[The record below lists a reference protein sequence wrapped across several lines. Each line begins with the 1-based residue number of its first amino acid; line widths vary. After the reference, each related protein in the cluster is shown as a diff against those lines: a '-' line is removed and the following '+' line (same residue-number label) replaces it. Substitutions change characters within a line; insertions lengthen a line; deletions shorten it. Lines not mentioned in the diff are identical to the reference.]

1 MKTMKRYRFLIF
13 LILGNLIVQ
22 FSFAQAVLK
31 GKVKDKANGE
41 TLVGS
46 VVSVEGK
53 AMATDLDGNYSL
65 QLSSGEQKVSVKM
78 VGYIALNL
86 IVTLKEGENT
96 QDFFLEQSSLQLD
109 QVVISAG
116 KYEQKLSEVTVS
128 MEVLKPATIDARN
141 TTNLNTMVDQVSG
154 VAVIDDQVNIRGGS
168 GYSYGAGSRVL
179 MLVDEMPML
188 AADAGD
194 IKWNYL
200 PVENLEQIEV
210 IKGASSALFGSSA
223 LNGVINIRT
232 AFPRD
237 KPQTKIIAFSGVYDK
252 PRRKNLVWWKD
263 ANPIQTGT
271 SFFHSRKA
279 GNLDVV
285 VGGNFFSDQGYRLE
299 ETEQR
304 GRLNANLRYNFP
316 KIPGLSIGVNM
327 NGMISKG
334 GLYILWEN
342 ADSGGYK
349 PQAGTISNYL
359 TKRSNIDPFIT
370 YTTVKGGKHTL
381 RTRYFNTTNT
391 NNTNQESIAEL
402 YYAEYQYKKE
412 FRNNWILNA
421 GLMGT
426 KSVVVSDSLY
436 GNHVG
441 RNVAVYSQLDKR
453 FNRLTLSLGVR
464 GEYFKID
471 DVEAVN
477 DINLVYLN
485 KIGQKQFVDTG
496 RTYSVVDL
504 GRDTINIVRGSKV
517 KPVFR
522 FGLNYRIA
530 EATFLRASMGQGYRF
545 PSVAEKFVATSVGAL
560 SVFPNENLLPENGF
574 SAEIG
579 IKQGF
584 KLGSWTGF
592 VDVAGFWTEYR
603 NMMEFSFGIWFPDT
617 ASVSYQ
623 NYVLNKVKY
632 LGFKS
637 VNVGNARITGT
648 EISAAVQGKIGP
660 VKVSFFGGYTYTKP
674 VNLNYNPNDTTGLAG
689 PFFLKYRFFHLAKGD
704 VQLEYKM
711 FSAGLATRYNS
722 FMINI
727 DDSFEKDVS
736 SYFIPFPL
744 GIYILPGLEKY
755 RKIHRGGN
763 LTFDLRFGVEVN
775 EKSRVSLI
783 VNNLLNAENMSRPGD
798 LQPPRMYMIQYL
810 IQF

>member
-1 MKTMKRYRFLIF
+1 LTFLFFIWLLF
-13 LILGNLIVQ
+13 LTGLTPLKSI
-22 FSFAQAVLK
+22 AQALLK
-31 GKVKDKANGE
+31 GKVIDKSSKESLIGCVV
-41 TLVGS
+41 TVGS
-46 VVSVEGK
+46 KS
-53 AMATDLDGNYSL
+53 MATDLDGNFSVPAVP
-65 QLSSGEQKVSVKM
+65 GEQKVSVKM
-78 VGYIALNL
+78 VGYISITAS
-86 IVTLKEGENT
+86 IIIKDGENV
-96 QDFFLEQSSLQLD
+96 QDFALEASSLQLD

-116 KYEQKLSEVTVS
+116 KYEQKLSDVTVS
-128 MEVLKPATIDARN
+128 MDVLKPAIVEAKN
-141 TTNLNTMVDQVSG
+141 TTNLQTIVDQVSG
-154 VAVIDDQVNIRGGS
+154 VAVIDEQVSIRGGS
-168 GYSYGAGSRVL
+168 GFSYGAGSRVL

-188 AADAGD
+188 AADDGD
-194 IKWNYL
+194 IKWSYL
-200 PVENLEQIEV
+200 PIENLEQIEV

-237 KPQTKIIAFSGVYDK
+237 KPQTRITVFSGLYDK
-252 PRRKNLVWWKD
+252 PLRKSLVWWKD

-279 GNLDVV
+279 GNFDIV
-285 VGGNFFSDQGYRLE
+285 VGGNLFSDQGYRLE

-304 GRLNANLRYNFP
+304 GRLNANIRYNFP
-316 KIPGLSIGVNM
+316 KIPGLSIGINM
-327 NGMISKG
+327 NGMLTKG
-334 GLYILWEN
+334 GLYVLWAD

-370 YTTVKGGKHTL
+370 YTTSKGGKHTL

-402 YYAEYQYKKE
+402 YYGEYQYKKE

-426 KSVVVSDSLY
+426 KSVIISDSLY

-441 RNVAVYSQLDKR
+441 RNVAVYSQIDKR
-453 FNRLTLSLGVR
+453 FNRLTLSLGIR

-471 DVEAVN
+471 DQESIN
-477 DINLVYLN
+477 DINLVFLN
-485 KIGQKQFVDTG
+485 KIGTKQFVDTG
-496 RTYSVVDL
+496 VTRSVVDL
-504 GRDTINIVRGSKV
+504 GRDTINLARNSKV

-530 EATFLRASMGQGYRF
+530 EATFLRVSMGQGYRF
-545 PSVAEKFVATSVGAL
+545 PTVAEKFVATGVGAL
-560 SVFPNENLLPENGF
+560 SVFPNRDLLPENGF

-584 KLGSWTGF
+584 KLGSWSGF

-603 NMMEFSFGIWFPDT
+603 NMMEFSFGVWFPDT
-617 ASVSYQ
+617 ASVTYQSYIS
-623 NYVLNKVKY
+623 NKLKY

-648 EISAAVQGKIGP
+648 EISSALQGKVGP
-660 VKVSFFGGYTYTKP
+660 VKLTFFGGYTYTKP

-704 VQLEYKM
+704 VQLEYKI
-711 FSAGLATRYNS
+711 FSAGLSTRYNS

-727 DDSFEKDVS
+727 DESFEEDIS
-736 SYFIPFPL
+736 TYFIPFPL
-744 GIYILPGLEKY
+744 GIYILPGLKKY
-755 RKIHRGGN
+755 RQIHRSGD

-775 EKSRVSLI
+775 EKSRVSFI
-783 VNNLLNAENMSRPGD
+783 VNNLLNAENMGRPGD
-798 LQPPRMYMIQYL
+798 LQAPRLFMIQYL
-810 IQF
+810 IHF

>member
-1 MKTMKRYRFLIF
+1 MKQRLFFMLLIF
-13 LILGNLIVQ
+13 GSMSLN
-22 FSFAQAVLK
+22 FSLAQTILK
-31 GKVKDKANGE
+31 GKVFDKSNGE

-46 VVSVEGK
+46 VVSVGEK
-53 AMATDLDGNYSL
+53 SMATDLEGNYSV
-65 QLSSGEQKVSVKM
+65 SVTPGEQKVSVKM
-78 VGYIALNL
+78 VGYIVLTESIL
-86 IVTLKEGENT
+86 IKEGENIR
-96 QDFFLEQSSLQLD
+96 DFALEQSSLQLD

-128 MEVLKPATIDARN
+128 MEVLKPAIIDAKN
-141 TTNLNTMVDQVSG
+141 TTNLNSIVDQVSG
-154 VAVIDDQVNIRGGS
+154 VAIIDDQVSIRGGS

-252 PRRKNLVWWKD
+252 PLRKNLVWWKD
-263 ANPIQTGT
+263 ANPIQSGT
-271 SFFHSRKA
+271 SFFHSRKV

-304 GRLNANLRYNFP
+304 GRLNANLRYNFA
-316 KIPGLSIGVNM
+316 KIPGLSIGVNV
-327 NGMISKG
+327 NGMISTG

-349 PQAGTISNYL
+349 PRPGTISNYL
-359 TKRSNIDPFIT
+359 SNRSNIDPFIT
-370 YTTVKGGKHTL
+370 YTSSKGGKHTI

-391 NNTNQESIAEL
+391 NNTNQESVAEL
-402 YYAEYQYKKE
+402 YYGEYQYKKE

-426 KSVVVSDSLY
+426 KSVIISDSLY
-436 GNHVG
+436 GNHQG
-441 RNVAVYSQLDKR
+441 RNIALYSQIDKR

-471 DVEAVN
+471 NQESIN

-504 GRDTINIVRGSKV
+504 GRDTINIARGSKV

-545 PSVAEKFVATSVGAL
+545 PSVAEKYVATNVDAL
-560 SVFPNENLLPENGF
+560 SVFPNENLEAEQGF

-584 KLGSWTGF
+584 KIGSWSGF
-592 VDVAGFWTEYR
+592 VDVAGFWTEYN
-603 NMMEFSFGIWFPDT
+603 NMMEFTFGLWVPDT
-617 ASVSYQ
+617 IKPSYFYG
-623 NYVLNKVKY
+623 NAGRYFDFV
-632 LGFKS
+632 GFKS
-637 VNVGNARITGT
+637 INVGNTRITGT
-648 EISAAVQGKIGP
+648 EISTALQGKIGP
-660 VKVSFFGGYTYTKP
+660 VKTTFFGGYTYTKP
-674 VNLNYNPNDTTGLAG
+674 VNLNYNPNDTTGLVA

-704 VQLEYKM
+704 VQFEYKK
-711 FSAGLATRYNS
+711 FSIGLGTRYNS
-722 FMINI
+722 FMVNI
-727 DDSFEKDVS
+727 DDSFEEDISKV
-736 SYFIPFPL
+736 IFPNGL
-744 GIYILPGLEKY
+744 GLYLLPGLKNY
-755 RKIHRGGN
+755 RQIHRAGN
-763 LTFDLRFGVEVN
+763 LTFDFRFGVEVN
-775 EKSRVSLI
+775 DKSKVSLI
-783 VNNLLNAENMSRPGD
+783 INNLLNAENLGRPGD

-810 IQF
+810 IHF